1 MPRPSAAVCI
11 CGCNWIFKTQNLK
24 LEAVHLQSDSMK
36 RVLTALVLIPLV
48 LLAVFRA
55 PDWLF
60 TLLVGV
66 VAVLATI
73 EYLQIAAKYGY
84 KVYPVVTCGA
94 VGILFVSEIVGRFS
108 LLTSREAFYIA
119 LFFDLVFVPSLLL
132 AAAMRRENLKEA
144 LPGVALSYLA
154 VPYVGLATLC
164 LAYLRSMH
172 VGWFFVLFTFFAVW
186 VGDTAAYYVGRSIGK
201 TKFAPRISPK
211 KTWEGAIASV
221 VGAMIVGV
229 VFAWFAP
236 RLTGTI
242 HPVGSGAMMQPV
254 WWVPAVIALVI
265 NVAAQLGDLFE
276 SLIKRGA
283 DVKDSGTML
292 PGHGGILDRI
302 DALLFAAPTALA
314 MFLILGDKFY
324 CR

>member
-1 MPRPSAAVCI
+1 
-11 CGCNWIFKTQNLK
+11 
-24 LEAVHLQSDSMK
+24 MK

-84 KVYPVVTCGA
+84 KLYRVVTVGA
-94 VGILFVSEIVGRFS
+94 VAVLF
-108 LLTSREAFYIA
+108 
-119 LFFDLVFVPSLLL
+119 
-132 AAAMRRENLKEA
+132 AAMAYVEVFFTYQHSHLWFANAFFAVGFLGIIVLFGTSLFLFLGMRNEDLKSV
-144 LPGVALSYLA
+144 LPGAALSLFAIPYIGASMLCVA
-154 VPYVGLATLC
+154 VIRDLMA
-164 LAYLRSMH
+164 
-172 VGWFFVLFTFFAVW
+172 GWFFLLFTFFAVW
-186 VGDTAAYYVGRSIGK
+186 VGDTAAYYVGRSFGK
-201 TKFAPRISPK
+201 TKFAPRVSPK
-211 KTWEGAIASV
+211 KTWEGAVASV
-221 VGAMIVGV
+221 VGAILVALLFTK
-229 VFAWFAP
+229 FARSMGLAVW
-236 RLTGTI
+236 TN
-242 HPVGSGAMMQPV
+242 QPNANFYPPPL
-254 WWVPAVIALVI
+254 WVPAVMALVI

-302 DALLFAAPTALA
+302 DALLFAAPVALV
-314 MFLILGDKFY
+314 MILIFQSRFGLY
-324 CR
+324 

>member
-1 MPRPSAAVCI
+1 
-11 CGCNWIFKTQNLK
+11 
-24 LEAVHLQSDSMK
+24 MK

-84 KVYPVVTCGA
+84 KVYPWVTCGA
-94 VGILFVSEIVGRFS
+94 VAIVFGLVAMPETGAS
-108 LLTSREAFYIA
+108 NITPWGVLLVAGLTMAFT
-119 LFFDLVFVPSLLL
+119 PSLML
-132 AAAMRRENLKEA
+132 AQGMRSSNLRDA
-144 LPGVALSYLA
+144 LPGAALSFFA
-154 VPYVGLATLC
+154 VPYIGLCLLC
-164 LAYLRSMH
+164 LAILRQMA
-172 VGWFFVLFTFFAVW
+172 VGWFMVLFTFFAVW

-201 TKFAPRISPK
+201 TKFAARISPK

-221 VGAMIVGV
+221 VGAMVVGV
-229 VFAWFAP
+229 VFAWFA
-236 RLTGTI
+236 
-242 HPVGSGAMMQPV
+242 HPLQTFVAPPFGELVRAPI
-254 WWVPAVIALVI
+254 WVPAVIALVI

-276 SLIKRGA
+276 SMIKRGA

-302 DALLFAAPTALA
+302 DALLFAAPVALV
-314 MFLILGDKFY
+314 MFLIFGEKFY
-324 CR
+324 RYM

>member
-1 MPRPSAAVCI
+1 
-11 CGCNWIFKTQNLK
+11 
-24 LEAVHLQSDSMK
+24 MK

-84 KVYPVVTCGA
+84 RVYPVVTLCTMGMMFFALMVGGSGPRPVA
-94 VGILFVSEIVGRFS
+94 VEVLAIAGLVLLLF
-108 LLTSREAFYIA
+108 L
-119 LFFDLVFVPSLLL
+119 PSLLL
-132 AAAMRRENLKEA
+132 ALGMRGENLREA
-144 LPGVALSYLA
+144 LPGAALSYFA
-154 VPYVGLATLC
+154 VPYIALPMFC
-164 LAYLRSMH
+164 LAIMRFRWS
-172 VGWFFVLFTFFAVW
+172 GWFFVLFTFFAVW

-201 TKFAPRISPK
+201 TKFAARVSPK
-211 KTWEGAIASV
+211 KSWEGAIASV
-221 VGAMIVGV
+221 LGAMIVGIL
-229 VFAWFAP
+229 FAWYAP
-236 RLTGTI
+236 KI
-242 HPVGSGAMMQPV
+242 HVSWLSSVEAQPL
-254 WWVPAVIALVI
+254 WVAAVAALLI

-292 PGHGGILDRI
+292 PGHGGLLDRI
-302 DALLFAAPTALA
+302 DALLFAAPVATVVFFG
-314 MFLILGDKFY
+314 MW
-324 CR
+324 RV

>member
-1 MPRPSAAVCI
+1 
-11 CGCNWIFKTQNLK
+11 
-24 LEAVHLQSDSMK
+24 MK

-84 KVYPVVTCGA
+84 KVYPVVTCLLVA
-94 VGILFVSEIVGRFS
+94 VIFLGFAIVQLRIGDQRDFRTGETIIDLLIMTGILV
-108 LLTSREAFYIA
+108 AIA
-119 LFFDLVFVPSLLL
+119 PSILL
-132 AAAMRRENLKEA
+132 AAAMGRKDLRES
-144 LPGVALSYLA
+144 LPGAALSFFA
-154 VPYVGLATLC
+154 VPYVGCSLLA
-164 LAYLRSMH
+164 LALLRA
-172 VGWFFVLFTFFAVW
+172 VVAGWFFVLFTFFAVW
-186 VGDTAAYYVGRSIGK
+186 MGDTAAYYVGRSIGK
-201 TKFAPRISPK
+201 RKFAARISPK

-221 VGAMIVGV
+221 LGAMIVGV
-229 VFAWFAP
+229 IFAYYAPGLERFALP
-236 RLTGTI
+236 RWGTLARA
-242 HPVGSGAMMQPV
+242 P
-254 WWVPAVIALVI
+254 WWLPALMALVL

-283 DVKDSGTML
+283 EVKDSGTML

-302 DALLFAAPTALA
+302 DALLFAAPVAMALA
-314 MFLILGDKFY
+314 MVFANRFMIY
-324 CR
+324 PN

>member
-1 MPRPSAAVCI
+1 
-11 CGCNWIFKTQNLK
+11 
-24 LEAVHLQSDSMK
+24 MK

-84 KVYPVVTCGA
+84 KVYPVVTCATEILIFGA
-94 VGILFVSEIVGRFS
+94 VIKAMTGTGGILAYVAAASS
-108 LLTSREAFYIA
+108 
-119 LFFDLVFVPSLLL
+119 VFLPSLLL
-132 AAAMRRENLKEA
+132 ALGMRRENLREA
-144 LPGVALSYLA
+144 LPAAALSLFA
-154 VPYVGLATLC
+154 VPYVALTMLC
-164 LAYLRSMH
+164 LAFLRAMPE
-172 VGWFFVLFTFFAVW
+172 GWFYVLFTFFAVW

-201 TKFAPRISPK
+201 TQFAARVSPK

-221 VGAMIVGV
+221 MGAMIIGV
-229 VFAWFAP
+229 AFAAIAPKLEKFAP
-236 RLTGTI
+236 P
-242 HPVGSGAMMQPV
+242 HWGSLCSAT
-254 WWVPAVIALVI
+254 WWVPALIALLI

-302 DALLFAAPTALA
+302 DALLFASPVALA
-314 MFLILGDKFY
+314 LFAMFANRFRGHIW
-324 CR
+324 

>member
-1 MPRPSAAVCI
+1 
-11 CGCNWIFKTQNLK
+11 
-24 LEAVHLQSDSMK
+24 MK

-84 KVYPVVTCGA
+84 RVYPVVTCLCEALIFVACSWICSRKEGFSA
-94 VGILFVSEIVGRFS
+94 V
-108 LLTSREAFYIA
+108 
-119 LFFDLVFVPSLLL
+119 PLL
-132 AAAMRRENLKEA
+132 AATVILAPSALLGVAMSSENLKDA
-144 LPGVALSYLA
+144 LPGAAFSYFAIPYIGLSM
-154 VPYVGLATLC
+154 LC
-164 LAYLRSMH
+164 LAILRTMSA
-172 VGWFFVLFTFFAVW
+172 GWFFVLFTFFAVW
-186 VGDTAAYYVGRSIGK
+186 IGDTAAYYVGRSIGK
-201 TKFAPRISPK
+201 TKFAARVSPK

-221 VGAMIVGV
+221 VGAIVVGV
-229 VFAWFAP
+229 AFAAIAP
-236 RLTGTI
+236 RYDWSWTI
-242 HPVGSGAMMQPV
+242 KGHGVARV
-254 WWVPAVIALVI
+254 DWWIPALIALLI

-302 DALLFAAPTALA
+302 DALLFASPVALL
-314 MFLILGDKFY
+314 MFMFFMTQFGIKIW
-324 CR
+324 

>member
-1 MPRPSAAVCI
+1 
-11 CGCNWIFKTQNLK
+11 
-24 LEAVHLQSDSMK
+24 MK

-84 KVYPVVTCGA
+84 KVYPVVT
-94 VGILFVSEIVGRFS
+94 VGVIALMFISYSLVRFDLFEIVVVV
-108 LLTSREAFYIA
+108 LVVTA
-119 LFFDLVFVPSLLL
+119 LFVPSLML
-132 AAAMRRENLKEA
+132 ALGMRADNLRDA
-144 LPGVALSYLA
+144 LPGAALSYFA
-154 VPYVGLATLC
+154 IPYVGLSMLC
-164 LAYLRSMH
+164 LAWLRAM
-172 VGWFFVLFTFFAVW
+172 VAGWFFVLFTFFAVW
-186 VGDTAAYYVGRSIGK
+186 VGDTAAYYVGRSVGK
-201 TKFAPRISPK
+201 TKFAARVSPK
-211 KTWEGAIASV
+211 KTWEGAIASIL
-221 VGAMIVGV
+221 GAMIVGV
-229 VFAWFAP
+229 VFALYAP
-236 RLTGTI
+236 TL
-242 HPVGSGAMMQPV
+242 HVSWLAPV
-254 WWVPAVIALVI
+254 WSTRWWIPAVIALVI

-302 DALLFAAPTALA
+302 DALLFAAPVALV
-314 MFLILGDKFY
+314 MFMIWGERFSKTT
-324 CR
+324 

>member
-1 MPRPSAAVCI
+1 
-11 CGCNWIFKTQNLK
+11 
-24 LEAVHLQSDSMK
+24 MK

-84 KVYPVVTCGA
+84 KVYPVVTVLCVGGLYVAMSFGLAQANVLNGPEGDVLEVALLFGA
-94 VGILFVSEIVGRFS
+94 LAVVFAPSILLVS
-108 LLTSREAFYIA
+108 
-119 LFFDLVFVPSLLL
+119 
-132 AAAMRRENLKEA
+132 AMRNQELRNA
-144 LPGVALSYLA
+144 LPGAALSFFA
-154 VPYVGLATLC
+154 VPYVGFAMLC
-164 LAYLRSMH
+164 LVLLRSAP
-172 VGWFFVLFTFFAVW
+172 GGSFFVLFTFFAVW

-221 VGAMIVGV
+221 IGAMIVGT
-229 VFAWFAP
+229 VFARFGP
-236 RLTGTI
+236 RLAWLT
-242 HPVGSGAMMQPV
+242 SDRQPFYE
-254 WWVPAVIALVI
+254 WRSAPIWAAAVAALLI

-283 DVKDSGTML
+283 DTKDSGTML

-302 DALLFAAPTALA
+302 DALLFAAPVALVVFSVLRGA
-314 MFLILGDKFY
+314 FVIITGDHGG
-324 CR
+324 

>member
-1 MPRPSAAVCI
+1 
-11 CGCNWIFKTQNLK
+11 
-24 LEAVHLQSDSMK
+24 MK

-94 VGILFVSEIVGRFS
+94 VGLLFLSEILGKFW
-108 LLTSREAFYIA
+108 LLNPREVFYLA
-119 LFFDLVFVPSLLL
+119 LVFDLVFVPSLLL
-132 AAAMRRENLKEA
+132 AASMRRENLKDS
-144 LPGVALSYLA
+144 LPGAALSYFA

-164 LAYLRSMH
+164 LAFLHSIP
-172 VGWFFVLFTFFAVW
+172 VGWFCLLFTFFSVW
-186 VGDTAAYYVGRSIGK
+186 AGDTAAYYVGRSIGK
-201 TKFAPRISPK
+201 TKFAARISPK
-211 KTWEGAIASV
+211 KTWEGAFASV
-221 VGAMIVGV
+221 LGAMIIGV
-229 VFAWFAP
+229 VFAAYAP
-236 RLTGTI
+236 RLQELA
-242 HPVGSGAMMQPV
+242 HPISWGSVVRSP
-254 WWVPAVIALVI
+254 WWIPALIALSI

-302 DALLFAAPTALA
+302 DALLFAAPVALVI
-314 MFLILGDKFY
+314 FTFWGERFY
-324 CR
+324 KTM

>member
-1 MPRPSAAVCI
+1 M
-11 CGCNWIFKTQNLK
+11 
-24 LEAVHLQSDSMK
+24 
-36 RVLTALVLIPLV
+36 VLIPLV

-66 VAVLATI
+66 VAVLATV

-84 KVYPVVTCGA
+84 RVYRGVTVGA
-94 VGILFVSEIVGRFS
+94 VALLYMGGAVASWSWESRVNLLMLFMGAAFMFSPFLIL
-108 LLTSREAFYIA
+108 AIA
-119 LFFDLVFVPSLLL
+119 
-132 AAAMRRENLKEA
+132 MKRENLRES
-144 LPGVALSYLA
+144 LPGAAISYFGIG
-154 VPYVGLATLC
+154 YVGLSLLS
-164 LAYLRSMH
+164 LALLRMLPA
-172 VGWFFVLFTFFAVW
+172 GWFFVLFTFFAVW
-186 VGDTAAYYVGRSIGK
+186 VGDTAAYYVGRSMGK
-201 TKFAPRISPK
+201 TKFATRISPK

-229 VFAWFAP
+229 LWTWYGPQLANVHWLVVSEPIRGGYQRPSMLVVA
-236 RLTGTI
+236 L
-242 HPVGSGAMMQPV
+242 V
-254 WWVPAVIALVI
+254 ALVI

-302 DALLFAAPTALA
+302 DALLFAAPVALV
-314 MFLILGDKFY
+314 MFLLFA
-324 CR
+324 R

>member
-1 MPRPSAAVCI
+1 
-11 CGCNWIFKTQNLK
+11 
-24 LEAVHLQSDSMK
+24 MK

-84 KVYPVVTCGA
+84 KLYPVVTCGA
-94 VGILFVSEIVGRFS
+94 V
-108 LLTSREAFYIA
+108 AA
-119 LFFDLVFVPSLLL
+119 LFAATVYTELFWSYQHSRLWFANAFIATSVLGIIVLFGASLFLCLGMRNEDLKS
-132 AAAMRRENLKEA
+132 A
-144 LPGVALSYLA
+144 LPGAALSLFA
-154 VPYVGLATLC
+154 VPYIGASMLC
-164 LAYLRSMH
+164 MALIRDMEA
-172 VGWFFVLFTFFAVW
+172 GWFFLLLTFFAVW
-186 VGDTAAYYVGRSIGK
+186 VGDTAAYYVGRSIGR
-201 TKFAPRISPK
+201 TKFAPRVSPK

-221 VGAMIVGV
+221 IGAMLISVLFTRYARSLGL
-229 VFAWFAP
+229 ALW
-236 RLTGTI
+236 I
-242 HPVGSGAMMQPV
+242 SQPNSNFFQPPF
-254 WWVPAVIALVI
+254 WVPAVIALLI

-302 DALLFAAPTALA
+302 DALLFAAPVALA
-314 MFLILGDKFY
+314 MFIIFGSKFVTW
-324 CR
+324 

>member
-1 MPRPSAAVCI
+1 
-11 CGCNWIFKTQNLK
+11 
-24 LEAVHLQSDSMK
+24 MK

-84 KVYPVVTCGA
+84 RVYPVVTCLCEALIFVACSWICSRQEGFSA
-94 VGILFVSEIVGRFS
+94 V
-108 LLTSREAFYIA
+108 
-119 LFFDLVFVPSLLL
+119 PLL
-132 AAAMRRENLKEA
+132 AATVILAPSALLGVAMSSENLKDA
-144 LPGVALSYLA
+144 LPGAAFSYFAIPYIGLSM
-154 VPYVGLATLC
+154 LC
-164 LAYLRSMH
+164 LAILRTMSA
-172 VGWFFVLFTFFAVW
+172 GWFFVLFTFFAVW
-186 VGDTAAYYVGRSIGK
+186 IGDTAAYYVGRSIGK
-201 TKFAPRISPK
+201 TKFAARVSPK

-221 VGAMIVGV
+221 VGAIVVGV
-229 VFAWFAP
+229 AFAAIAP
-236 RLTGTI
+236 RYDWSWTI
-242 HPVGSGAMMQPV
+242 KGHGVARV
-254 WWVPAVIALVI
+254 DWWIPALIALLI

-302 DALLFAAPTALA
+302 DALLFASPVALL
-314 MFLILGDKFY
+314 MFMFFMTRFGIKIW
-324 CR
+324 

>member
-1 MPRPSAAVCI
+1 
-11 CGCNWIFKTQNLK
+11 
-24 LEAVHLQSDSMK
+24 MK

-60 TLLVGV
+60 TALVGV

-94 VGILFVSEIVGRFS
+94 VFVLFVAAGFAKFS
-108 LLTSREAFYIA
+108 LNLPPGPEGDTAVDVATVLAFLGLII
-119 LFFDLVFVPSLLL
+119 VPSLLL
-132 AAAMRRENLKEA
+132 LLAMRSTDLRTA
-144 LPGVALSYLA
+144 LPGAALSYFA
-154 VPYVGLATLC
+154 VPYVGASLLC
-164 LAYLRSMH
+164 LAVLRW
-172 VGWFFVLFTFFAVW
+172 VPGGWFYVLFTFFAVW
-186 VGDTAAYYVGRSIGK
+186 GGDTAAYYVGRSMGK

-221 VGAMIVGV
+221 VAAVIVGV
-229 VFAWFAP
+229 VFTAYA
-236 RLTGTI
+236 LKIQDLVGVA
-242 HPVGSGAMMQPV
+242 HPTDINKPPI
-254 WWVPAVIALVI
+254 WVPALIALVI

-302 DALLFAAPTALA
+302 DALLFAAPVALA
-314 MFLILGDKFY
+314 MFALFADRF
-324 CR
+324 R